1 MMLFGEQ
8 LLNNEEDVGVNPQV
22 SEREC
27 SKKYALSCH
36 LCLAVTIIAVH
47 FCFHMILYRYT
58 VLDWFLLLSSL
69 LLDYFEDFTSCCFE

>member
-36 LCLAVTIIAVH
+36 LCLA
-47 FCFHMILYRYT
+47 
-58 VLDWFLLLSSL
+58 DSK
-69 LLDYFEDFTSCCFE
+69 

>member
-1 MMLFGEQ
+1 MLFGEQ
-8 LLNNEEDVGVNPQV
+8 LLNNEEDVGLNPQV
-22 SEREC
+22 SEGQC

-36 LCLAVTIIAVH
+36 LCLADSKYVTIIAVH
-47 FCFHMILYRYT
+47 FCFGYT

>member
-36 LCLAVTIIAVH
+36 SA
-47 FCFHMILYRYT
+47 
-58 VLDWFLLLSSL
+58 
-69 LLDYFEDFTSCCFE
+69 